1 MVPLRSL
8 DFLTFPVW
16 FHLQVHSNS
25 RVLWDDA
32 LTHVPYQIKSI
43 HTNVI
48 LIITLVKWIIDFCIE
63 RYYESFES
71 QRVYIDI

>member
-8 DFLTFPVW
+8 DFLTFPVC

-48 LIITLVKWIIDFCIE
+48 LIITLVK
-63 RYYESFES
+63 
-71 QRVYIDI
+71 